1 MKAFETISRE
11 ELINIVD
18 NKTYTDIVIDNYST
32 YRNIKLHIY
41 DDGEVR
47 VEFEYF
53 VPEKIMCGDLKRFA
67 HWQDNLIIYEPNTTK
82 DECMR
87 LGVIYEMNVR
97 PIEEFYK
104 DF

>member
-1 MKAFETISRE
+1 MKVFETISRE

-18 NKTYTDIVIDNYST
+18 NKTYTDIVIDNYGA

-41 DDGEVR
+41 NDGEVR

-53 VPEKIMCGDLKRFA
+53 VPEKMWGDLKCIA
-67 HWQDNLIIYEPNTTK
+67 HWERNFIAYKPNTTK
-82 DECMR
+82 AECMR
-87 LGVIYEMNVR
+87 LASIYEMNVC
-97 PIEEFYK
+97 PIEEFYE